1 MKTNNSFLKSFT
13 GLEKDNFDTMW
24 NSIDDPLKT
33 VKNLCFMSHQDV
45 YNRRKCQL

>member
-13 GLEKDNFDTMW
+13 GLEKNNFDTMW

-33 VKNLCFMSHQDV
+33 EKPMLYEPSRCI
-45 YNRRKCQL
+45 